1 MSITPSDGE
10 SDGAQKE
17 RFSWGFRLRATG
29 HTRGIGGRAAADTL
43 GM

>member
-1 MSITPSDGE
+1 MSITPSDRE
-10 SDGAQKE
+10 SNGTQKK

-29 HTRGIGGRAAADTL
+29 HTRDIGGRAAADTL